1 MAEDN
6 IERNDGEED
15 VEEEEAMEDEE
26 EEEEKGG
33 EGDPI
38 KDIKAFKRMVV

>member
-6 IERNDGEED
+6 IEKNDGDEE

-33 EGDPI
+33 EGDPV